1 MLRQILGSVVLCGL
15 AAIAGRAD
23 VTLRYSVDFKAGPA
37 MPPQA
42 VEAMKTQLQ
51 MPMKQVTYL
60 KGSKAYAKVFGFT
73 AISDFDGAV
82 ITVLDPKNKR
92 YATVSAAE
100 YVAAAG
106 KQAELPPEARKVL
119 EAMRFDVTSRATGRA
134 SVIKGID
141 AEERELVLSMSMPAG
156 LQGGPKGM
164 RMVYSIWTPRSDA
177 AVNNPA
183 LQELALYT
191 ARAYAGMNPADMMQK
206 MFTQT
211 PGMAQKLKAMIDEFK
226 NMQAVLGFRGAM
238 YVPGMAEMMEKLRQA
253 GQPVPEGLDP
263 NAPMMEFTMDLEEM
277 STATVPDSVF
287 QVPSDYVL
295 GPMDEVMKSALP
307 PRPTPPPKP

>member
-1 MLRQILGSVVLCGL
+1 MLVSAVLCGF
-15 AAIAGRAD
+15 AVMAGRAD

-51 MPMKQVTYL
+51 MPMNQVTYL

-100 YVAAAG
+100 YAAAAG
-106 KQAELPPEARKVL
+106 KQAEIPPEARKVL
-119 EAMRFDVTSRATGRA
+119 EALQFDVNSRATGQTR
-134 SVIKGID
+134 VIHGIN
-141 AEERELVLSMSMPAG
+141 AEEREVVLSITMPAG

-164 RMVYSIWTPRSDA
+164 RMVYSMWAPRSDA

-183 LQELALYT
+183 LQELQLYT
-191 ARAYAGMNPADMMQK
+191 ARAYAGMNPSDMMQK
-206 MFTQT
+206 MFAQT
-211 PGMAQKLKAMIDEFK
+211 PGMAQKLKTMMDEFK
-226 NMQAVLGFRGAM
+226 NIHALLGFRGAM
-238 YVPGMAEMMEKLRQA
+238 YVPGMAEMMEKMRAA
-253 GQPVPEGLDP
+253 GQPVPNAVDP
-263 NAPMMEFTMDLEEM
+263 NAPMMEFTMDLTEL
-277 STATVPDSVF
+277 STAAVPDSVF
-287 QVPSDYVL
+287 QVPADYVL

-307 PRPTPPPKP
+307 PRPTPPSKP